1 MKVGIPTEGGESLC
15 QSGSG
20 KGYGVE
26 KEKEYNANL

>member
-15 QSGSG
+15 QPGSG

-26 KEKEYNANL
+26 KEKEQDADL